1 MAFMGVLLVAIIFT
15 AVFLLVVFGVAL
27 VGLALLIAGIIL
39 HMQNKKYNKKAKVP
53 YILIAVG
60 CVLIIPSVCVGISII
75 IEIITCM
82 V

>member
-1 MAFMGVLLVAIIFT
+1 MAFMGVLLVAIIFM

-27 VGLALLIAGIIL
+27 VGLALLIAGVIL

-53 YILIAVG
+53 YVLIGVG